1 VGLAGAPP
9 PRPAVDPRE
18 AALTAGSPVSRAL
31 LDLDTAKL
39 SPERPPAMV
48 LGGLSLVRAL
58 GLASIPCV
66 LATADPRDPTLRSR
80 YVTGAC
86 WLPRGR
92 DRAGVAEALV
102 EAGERLHHALGRRVP
117 LFYAND
123 DDLQLVYA
131 HRDALARH
139 YLLTLNEPA
148 LALALL
154 EKDRFEDVARA
165 HGLPVPRAWSLGP
178 EGRAA
183 LGASDGPKVVKPRRK
198 TNWKDSALR
207 RSFGEGKALVF
218 ASARDLLERLPVD
231 ALADELSVQDYVP
244 GDDRQLLSFHGFANE
259 EGRLL
264 AWFVGRKV
272 RTYPAHTGESSFL
285 ELVHDAPVAALG
297 RELTAKLAL
306 KGIFKMD
313 LKRDP
318 RDGRLYLLEINA
330 RCSLWNYLGA
340 ANGMNLPAVAYDHL
354 VHGRGE
360 GPAGYRT
367 RYRWLKAPLD
377 LKAFRELHARGELS
391 FGRWLASIL
400 LGRRV
405 HHRFAWSD
413 PAPLLGGWRRRL
425 GRRLE
430 RWHATAS

>member
-1 VGLAGAPP
+1 VA
-9 PRPAVDPRE
+9 
-18 AALTAGSPVSRAL
+18 AALTRPV
-31 LDLDTAKL
+31 LDLDLSKL
-39 SPERPPAMV
+39 LPERPPAMV

-58 GLASIPCV
+58 GLAGIPCV
-66 LATADPRDPTLRSR
+66 VATGDPRDPTLRSR
-80 YVTGAC
+80 YATGAC
-86 WLPRGR
+86 WLPPRGR
-92 DRAGVAEALV
+92 DAAGAAEALV
-102 EAGERLHHALGRRVP
+102 EAGERLHRVLGRKVP

-123 DDLQLVYA
+123 DDLELVYT
-131 HRDALARH
+131 HREALARH
-139 YLLTLNEPA
+139 YLLALNEPA

-154 EKDRFEDVARA
+154 EKDRFEAVARE
-165 HGLPVPRAWSLGP
+165 HGLPVPRTWSLAP

-183 LGASDGPKVVKPRRK
+183 LGASPGPKVVKPRRK
-198 TNWKDSALR
+198 TNWKDSAVR

-218 ASARDLLERLPVD
+218 ATARDLLDSLP
-231 ALADELSVQDYVP
+231 AESLADELSVQDYVP
-244 GDDRQLLSFHGFANE
+244 GDDRQLLSFHGFADGT
-259 EGRLL
+259 GRLL

-285 ELVHDAPVAALG
+285 ELVHDAHVAALG
-297 RELTAKLAL
+297 REVAARLAL
-306 KGIFKMD
+306 TGIFKMD

-340 ANGMNLPAVAYDHL
+340 VNGMNLPALAYDHL
-354 VHGRGE
+354 VHGRRE

-377 LKAFRELHARGELS
+377 LKAFRELHAKGELS
-391 FGRWLASIL
+391 LARWLASIL

-413 PAPLLGGWRRRL
+413 PAPLLGGWHRRL
-425 GRRLE
+425 GRRLD
-430 RWHATAS
+430 RWHVTAS